1 MTLEL
6 FSLAGKTAVVTGGSQ
21 GIGLMI
27 SRGLVQAGARVFMS
41 SRKAD
46 VCEAA
51 AAELG
56 EFGECEA
63 LPADVSSP
71 AGITALVAELEQRT
85 DQLHV
90 LVNNAGTGWA
100 APLEDY
106 PDGAWDKV
114 LGLNVKAPFNLTV
127 ACLPLLRAAA
137 STADPASVIN
147 LGSIEGFRTQQVE
160 NYAYATSK
168 AANHHLTRILAQRL
182 AADQITVNTIAPGP
196 FPSKMM
202 AVEFEQ
208 RQDVYEAANP
218 MGRVGQPDDMAGISV
233 FLASRASSYITG
245 QVIAVDGGFSTAP
258 W

>member
-1 MTLEL
+1 MTLDL
-6 FSLAGKTAVVTGGSQ
+6 FSLAGKTALVTGGSQ

-27 SRGLVQAGARVFMS
+27 AGGLVDAGAKVYVS
-41 SRKAD
+41 SRKAQACD
-46 VCEAA
+46 DAVRVLSERGAA
-51 AAELG
+51 
-56 EFGECEA
+56 EA
-63 LPADVSSP
+63 LPADVSTP
-71 AGITALVAELEQRT
+71 EGIEALVAELGEREEQ
-85 DQLHV
+85 LNV

-137 STADPASVIN
+137 SSADPGRVIM
-147 LGSIEGFRTQQVE
+147 LGSIEGDRTPQVE
-160 NYAYATSK
+160 NYAYTTSK
-168 AANHHLTRILAQRL
+168 AAGHHLTRILAQRL
-182 AADQITVNTIAPGP
+182 AGEQITVNAIAPGP

-202 AVEFEQ
+202 AVELAN

-218 MGRVGQPDDMAGISV
+218 MGRIGSPEDMAGISV